1 MIVFLFIITAVAGI
15 SPTVPLKA
23 AVFSLCMRSHL
34 RSMLSIAKELASRP
48 NTEVTFITSSAC
60 ESFVNELGLGIE
72 IESVATGADNW
83 TQVIEIPSLP
93 DYLISIER
101 PILEHYAQVWELQPH
116 KKPDIIIG
124 DFFMHAALDL
134 GEIFSIQ
141 NIVLFPAM
149 QGHRIL
155 GGTDLE
161 SEYVSFILPFLTLRP
176 SDNVFTRTLNY
187 TIKKIMLFL
196 LNRFFVAKRNDL
208 RAEFN
213 LGPVRKLC
221 GNGLDLPS
229 FTFFESFYGFDEA
242 RLTPPYIETVGP
254 LRLKELETQN
264 NEEIT
269 DWLKNCNS
277 FIYIAMGTITNIT
290 EEQAKIFE
298 QVFASFPYSFLVS
311 STSFMT
317 ELKNVKIFNWVNQI
331 EVLQNP
337 KILAFISHGGLY
349 SIMEAIDCL
358 VPIICLPQGKDHN
371 YICDRAQ
378 AIGIG
383 KTFLP
388 KELTFTCLSEAI
400 TILLQDSKY
409 KSTLQDIK
417 IIMKMQPGEKRI
429 ADAAISFA
437 KIGYQ
442 HLVPRWYSLPWY
454 QQNDLD
460 IFIVLVIFA
469 IIIFKGAK
477 TACCK
482 CRHKSKRD

>member
-1 MIVFLFIITAVAGI
+1 
-15 SPTVPLKA
+15 
-23 AVFSLCMRSHL
+23 
-34 RSMLSIAKELASRP
+34 
-48 NTEVTFITSSAC
+48 
-60 ESFVNELGLGIE
+60 
-72 IESVATGADNW
+72 
-83 TQVIEIPSLP
+83 
-93 DYLISIER
+93 
-101 PILEHYAQVWELQPH
+101 
-116 KKPDIIIG
+116 
-124 DFFMHAALDL
+124 
-134 GEIFSIQ
+134 
-141 NIVLFPAM
+141 
-149 QGHRIL
+149 
-155 GGTDLE
+155 
-161 SEYVSFILPFLTLRP
+161 
-176 SDNVFTRTLNY
+176 
-187 TIKKIMLFL
+187 
-196 LNRFFVAKRNDL
+196 
-208 RAEFN
+208 
-213 LGPVRKLC
+213 
-221 GNGLDLPS
+221 
-229 FTFFESFYGFDEA
+229 
-242 RLTPPYIETVGP
+242 
-254 LRLKELETQN
+254 
-264 NEEIT
+264 
-269 DWLKNCNS
+269 
-277 FIYIAMGTITNIT
+277 
-290 EEQAKIFE
+290 
-298 QVFASFPYSFLVS
+298 
-311 STSFMT
+311 
-317 ELKNVKIFNWVNQI
+317 
-331 EVLQNP
+331 
-337 KILAFISHGGLY
+337 
-349 SIMEAIDCL
+349 MEAIDCL